1 MSPVEDYLAKL
12 PEPAQSTLRK
22 LVTDVRAALRDT
34 EDTTTYGMPGFRY
47 QGRPL
52 LGFRAFKQHCGLFPM
67 SPAVITGLEKELAKY
82 TTSKGGIQF
91 PPDKPLPATLV
102 RKIVRA
108 RAAEIDAK
116 PAR

>member
-1 MSPVEDYLAKL
+1 
-12 PEPAQSTLRK
+12 
-22 LVTDVRAALRDT
+22 
-34 EDTTTYGMPGFRY
+34 
-47 QGRPL
+47 
-52 LGFRAFKQHCGLFPM
+52 M
-67 SPAVITGLEKELAKY
+67 SPAVITGLEKELARY